1 MKNTI
6 EKALQKKREQ
16 ENTQVE
22 NTPQNEVVGQ
32 EIQQPAAKP
41 NLMSSNVE
49 ATEKEKFELNLL
61 LLEERGYISLTG
73 SS

>member
-41 NLMSSNVE
+41 NLMSSNV
-49 ATEKEKFELNLL
+49 
-61 LLEERGYISLTG
+61 GYHHFRYYRRWS
-73 SS
+73 